1 MSKVARYLYLATFIF
16 LFSCVKQSIRNSN
29 DLAFKFYNSVES
41 VSTKI
46 SDKNNL
52 NNLLDQGAYL
62 KFNSKI
68 NLKESSNIYLFA
80 DQNVDDWEKSSF
92 EVVKKNFIDFI
103 EYLFTNLNHDIQYQL
118 KPHEITFLNFNL
130 AVNHALMGRYDLS
143 AVEVRKIAKREEAIE
158 RINKKIYE
166 TVKEQEKFNADL
178 GDEARAIYKI
188 EEIGDYPIEDF
199 KSEKVRNMKNS
210 YQNSSANYFSGF
222 IFEAEGDL
230 SLAAPA
236 YKKAL
241 ELNPDNSL
249 YKNSLKNLDR
259 KNNKINN
266 NKTEILVIVEN
277 GLAPQLSNKRFRF
290 GVPTYRGYRGT
301 NIFLPV
307 IKDNLAFNNN
317 DISIL
322 ANELKIPLE
331 TTTEVDVILKRY
343 LKDSMPKYL
352 SAATT
357 RALIQIASKEAFS
370 RSARGLRKYDGG
382 ATQLIGT
389 ALIEKI
395 MSSSEPSVRTWSSLP
410 SYIQM
415 ARFSVDK
422 EKDNLIKINLGSKSE
437 TIKVNT
443 NKNYQLINIRVVG
456 DEKYL
461 RIENNNI
468 SEGND
473 YFHSIIKSSKN

>member
-1 MSKVARYLYLATFIF
+1 
-16 LFSCVKQSIRNSN
+16 
-29 DLAFKFYNSVES
+29 
-41 VSTKI
+41 
-46 SDKNNL
+46 
-52 NNLLDQGAYL
+52 LDQGTYL
-62 KFNSKI
+62 KFNTKI
-68 NLKESSNIYLFA
+68 NLKESSNIYLFT

-92 EVVKKNFIDFI
+92 EIVKKNFIDFI
-103 EYLFTNLNHDIQYQL
+103 EYIFTNLNHDIQYQL

-277 GLAPQLSNKRFRF
+277 GLAPQLSNKRF
-290 GVPTYRGYRGT
+290 
-301 NIFLPV
+301 
-307 IKDNLAFNNN
+307 
-317 DISIL
+317 
-322 ANELKIPLE
+322 
-331 TTTEVDVILKRY
+331 
-343 LKDSMPKYL
+343 
-352 SAATT
+352 
-357 RALIQIASKEAFS
+357 
-370 RSARGLRKYDGG
+370 
-382 ATQLIGT
+382 
-389 ALIEKI
+389 
-395 MSSSEPSVRTWSSLP
+395 
-410 SYIQM
+410 
-415 ARFSVDK
+415 
-422 EKDNLIKINLGSKSE
+422 
-437 TIKVNT
+437 
-443 NKNYQLINIRVVG
+443 
-456 DEKYL
+456 
-461 RIENNNI
+461 
-468 SEGND
+468 
-473 YFHSIIKSSKN
+473 

>member
-1 MSKVARYLYLATFIF
+1 
-16 LFSCVKQSIRNSN
+16 
-29 DLAFKFYNSVES
+29 
-41 VSTKI
+41 
-46 SDKNNL
+46 
-52 NNLLDQGAYL
+52 
-62 KFNSKI
+62 
-68 NLKESSNIYLFA
+68 
-80 DQNVDDWEKSSF
+80 
-92 EVVKKNFIDFI
+92 
-103 EYLFTNLNHDIQYQL
+103 
-118 KPHEITFLNFNL
+118 
-130 AVNHALMGRYDLS
+130 MGRYDLS

-158 RINKKIYE
+158 RINKKTYE

-188 EEIGDYPIEDF
+188 EEIDEYPQEDF

-222 IFEAEGDL
+222 IFEAEGDT

-249 YKNSLKNLDR
+249 YKNSLRNLDT

-290 GVPTYRGYRGT
+290 GVPTYRGFRRT

-307 IKDNLAFNNN
+307 INDNLVFNNN

-352 SAATT
+352 SAAAT
-357 RALIQIASKEAFS
+357 RGLIQIASKEAFS
-370 RSARGLRKYDGG
+370 RSTRGLRKYDGG

-395 MSSSEPSVRTWSSLP
+395 MLSSEPRVRTWSSLP
-410 SYIQM
+410 NSIQM
-415 ARFSVDK
+415 ARFSLDK
-422 EKDNLIKINLGSKSE
+422 EKDNILRINLGSKSE

-443 NKNYQLINIRVVG
+443 NKNYQLISIRVVG

-473 YFHSIIKSSKN
+473 YFNSIIKYSKN

>member
-1 MSKVARYLYLATFIF
+1 MSKVARYLCLAIFIF
-16 LFSCVKQSIRNSN
+16 LLSCVKSGIKNSN
-29 DLAFKFYNSVES
+29 DLAFKFYNSVEN
-41 VSTKI
+41 VSPKI
-46 SDKNNL
+46 SEKNNL
-52 NNLLDQGAYL
+52 NNLLDQGTYL

-68 NLKESSNIYLFA
+68 NLKESSNVYLLA
-80 DQNVDDWEKSSF
+80 DKNVDDWEKSSF
-92 EVVKKNFIDFI
+92 EIVKKNFVDFI
-103 EYLFTNLNHDIQYQL
+103 EYLFINLNGDIQYEL

-199 KSEKVRNMKNS
+199 KSDKVRHMKNS

-222 IFEAEGDL
+222 IFEAVGDL

-236 YKKAL
+236 YKKAV
-241 ELNPDNSL
+241 ELNPENSL
-249 YKNSLKNLDR
+249 YKNSLRNLDK
-259 KNNKINN
+259 KNNKTSN
-266 NKTEILVIVEN
+266 NKTEVLVIVEN
-277 GLAPQLSNKRFRF
+277 GIAPQLSNKRFRF
-290 GVPTYRGYRGT
+290 GVPTYRGFRRT
-301 NIFLPV
+301 NIFLP
-307 IKDNLAFNNN
+307 IINGNSTFNNDN
-317 DISIL
+317 ILIL
-322 ANELKIPLE
+322 ANDLKITLE
-331 TTTEVDVILKRY
+331 TTTEVDAILKRY

-410 SYIQM
+410 SSIQM
-415 ARFSVDK
+415 ARFSLDK
-422 EKDNLIKINLGSKSE
+422 EKDNILKINLGSKSE

-443 NKNYQLINIRVVG
+443 DKNYQLISIRVVG

-468 SEGND
+468 SDGNE
-473 YFHSIIKSSKN
+473 YFESIIKVSKN